1 MNALR
6 KVVTASALALVLSA
20 AVPAHLLAADKEAP
34 ATLRA
39 ATMAKLFSTLWHD
52 LAAFFA
58 ADTTPPRIGTG
69 GGATTQ
75 GSCAIDPFGGCT
87 GG

>member
-1 MNALR
+1 MR

-20 AVPAHLLAADKEAP
+20 AVPAHLLAADREDP

-39 ATMAKLFSTLWHD
+39 AGMAEWLSILWHD
-52 LAAFFA
+52 LAALFA
-58 ADTTPPRIGTG
+58 ADTTPPRTGSG
-69 GGATTQ
+69 GGPTTQ
-75 GSCAIDPFGGCT
+75 GSCAVDPNGGCY